1 VGKNIYEGEYT
12 VTVKKQM
19 TRKERGLGKYDAPL
33 KFQYEKGYS
42 DFKGG
47 RVTNP
52 FPDDTMQ
59 YREWERGFNKAYYE
73 QLKRIKE
80 HEQTTG
86 RSGTVSKGEVQY
98 V

>member
-1 VGKNIYEGEYT
+1 
-12 VTVKKQM
+12 M